1 MRGRGW
7 EGRGCPLGSPRS
19 SPPLVHMLD
28 CQGPI
33 GSIRPTGT
41 PKFDRATFPFEDQQG
56 DSGWER
62 PGEGMAHVPSKC
74 RQPTHGGMESPPIP
88 WIGKEIPFRKEGQD
102 PSGSQGQPCL
112 PIRPLRA
119 PSSIHPAQRI
129 ASECPPTSPCFASST
144 GPGTYPLRLTSTGTG
159 ILLAPIRMVDTC
171 HQRRA
176 RSYHSALK
184 KRDDTAT

>member
-1 MRGRGW
+1 
-7 EGRGCPLGSPRS
+7 
-19 SPPLVHMLD
+19 MLD

-102 PSGSQGQPCL
+102 PSGS
-112 PIRPLRA
+112 IERPGSRD
-119 PSSIHPAQRI
+119 PSVGVSSLLGEETLSCRQAGTTVPNGPAGAGLSIGRTNA
-129 ASECPPTSPCFASST
+129 TS
-144 GPGTYPLRLTSTGTG
+144 
-159 ILLAPIRMVDTC
+159 DT
-171 HQRRA
+171 
-176 RSYHSALK
+176 
-184 KRDDTAT
+184 